1 MEEIKSLIYV
11 IQGIAIG
18 GSLVRC
24 VLIIVDHLH
33 DDDMTIRNKKLRNVL
48 IALLLIE
55 TCIGLGIIINSYYGG
70 DTDG

>member
-11 IQGIAIG
+11 VQGIAIG

-24 VLIIVDHLH
+24 VLIILEHLH
-33 DDDMTIRNKKLRNVL
+33 DDDMTIRNKKMRNVL

-55 TCIGLGIIINSYYGG
+55 TGIGLGTIISSYYGG
-70 DTDG
+70 